1 MGFVTWIIFGG
12 LAGWITTKLRKDRKG
27 GLVRNII
34 VGIIG
39 ANVGG
44 FIFERLGFE
53 GVTGFNLWSMF
64 VAVVGAMILL
74 TIVRALQ
81 D

>member
-1 MGFVTWIIFGG
+1 MGFIGWIIFGG
-12 LAGWITTKLRKDRKG
+12 LAGWITTLLRKDRKG
-27 GLVRNII
+27 GLLRNII

-44 FIFERLGFE
+44 FLFEQLGFA
-53 GVTGFNLWSMF
+53 GVTGFNIWSMF

-74 TIVRALQ
+74 TIVNALTK
-81 D
+81 